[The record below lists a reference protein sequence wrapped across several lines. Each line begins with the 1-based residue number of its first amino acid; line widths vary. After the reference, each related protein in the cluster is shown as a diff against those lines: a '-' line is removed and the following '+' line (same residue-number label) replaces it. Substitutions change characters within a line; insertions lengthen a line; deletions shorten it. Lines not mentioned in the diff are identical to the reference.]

1 MKSHSLSALRVCVCV
16 YTLLGFYFV
25 FKPGL
30 TSLLPA
36 NVMSVQALINLF
48 QAIVTAP
55 NVTSYWICHSLDLT
69 NKHLKAVPP
78 TTRICHNVLTQV
90 GASNPGKAQLLEGI
104 DRWPS
109 EVSVHR

>member
-1 MKSHSLSALRVCVCV
+1 MSSFKPKRLGREEGKEEDITSLPSLSYRIPCVTSV
-16 YTLLGFYFV
+16 LLY
-25 FKPGL
+25 L
-30 TSLLPA
+30 
-36 NVMSVQALINLF
+36 LINLF